1 MTNLT
6 RFQWKFSYIMTYG
19 VAHWDG
25 ILAMIVP
32 HTSMQGED
40 LLSIPMASVVCLH
53 HLWCFSVTYVI
64 L

>member
-25 ILAMIVP
+25 VLAMIVL
-32 HTSMQGED
+32 HISMQGEG
-40 LLSIPMASVVCLH
+40 LLRILMASVMCLH
-53 HLWCFSVTYVI
+53 HL
-64 L
+64 